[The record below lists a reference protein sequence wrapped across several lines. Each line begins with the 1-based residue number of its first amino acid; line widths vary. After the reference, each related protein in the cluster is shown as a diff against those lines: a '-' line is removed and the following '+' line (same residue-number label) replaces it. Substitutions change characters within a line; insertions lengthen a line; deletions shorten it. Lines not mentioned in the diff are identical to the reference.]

1 MSTTTIRI
9 PEELKSRLASAAQRA
24 GKSVHAFIIDAIAEK
39 AEMEER
45 RLEFERIADKRF
57 ADMVATGE
65 TIAWSEMRSYLQAR
79 VKGEQPRRPVAKKHH
94 R

>member
-1 MSTTTIRI
+1 VSTTTIRI
-9 PEELKSRLASAAQRA
+9 PEELKRRIASAAQRA
-24 GKSVHAFIIDAIAEK
+24 GKTVHAFILDAIAEK
-39 AEMEER
+39 AELEER

-79 VKGEQPRRPVAKKHH
+79 VKGEHPRRPAAKKHH

>member
-9 PEELKSRLASAAQRA
+9 PEELKRRIASAAQRA
-24 GKSVHAFIIDAIAEK
+24 GKTVHAFILDAIAEK
-39 AEMEER
+39 AELEER

-79 VKGEQPRRPVAKKHH
+79 VKGEQPRRPVGKKHH